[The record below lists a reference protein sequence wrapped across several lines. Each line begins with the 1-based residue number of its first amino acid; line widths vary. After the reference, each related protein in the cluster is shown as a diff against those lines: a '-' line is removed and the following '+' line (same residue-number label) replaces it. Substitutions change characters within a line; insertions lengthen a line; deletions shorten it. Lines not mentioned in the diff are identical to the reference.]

1 MKEGALGRPFFMLGR
16 LFPLAL
22 LKYVY
27 QALFEH
33 FNRLA
38 AINILFLRTE
48 NSNEHPIKNEHM
60 KKLAALLLF
69 SVAYTAIAQNKSD
82 LQKHYE
88 AFYEEM
94 RLQGDVD
101 GVINALTH
109 LNVLSPSNERKDTLA
124 YVYANNNQHLQ
135 ALNTIGIELDS
146 ADSDMSVQ
154 VKAISL
160 KALNQPKRALEQFEE
175 LFKRQPNPYL
185 AYELADLKI
194 QTGNNEGA
202 VTNIEYGIANAKDD
216 MKYAFYERQQPY
228 EVPLKAAFLHLKAL
242 TQYNKDK
249 DNVDAAVALIDE
261 ALAIDPNFNLA
272 SLSKQALEAR
282 KNPPAATPA
291 PDSVQT
297 NAEEAIVPEKKEKKG
312 KKKKSD

>member
-1 MKEGALGRPFFMLGR
+1 M
-16 LFPLAL
+16 
-22 LKYVY
+22 
-27 QALFEH
+27 
-33 FNRLA
+33 N
-38 AINILFLRTE
+38 
-48 NSNEHPIKNEHM
+48 
-60 KKLAALLLF
+60 KLATLLLF
-69 SVAYTAIAQNKSD
+69 SVCFTATAQNNSD

-88 AFYEEM
+88 AFYQEM
-94 RLQGDVD
+94 RQQGDVD

-109 LNVLSPSNERKDTLA
+109 LNILSPSKERKDTLA

-135 ALNTIGIELDS
+135 ALNTIGIEKDT
-146 ADSDMSVQ
+146 ADSDMAVQ

-175 LFKRQPNPYL
+175 LFKRQPNAYL

-194 QTGNNEGA
+194 QTGDNTGA
-202 VTNIEYGIANAKDD
+202 VTNIEYGITNAKDD

-272 SLSKQALEAR
+272 SLSKQALVAR
-282 KNPPAATPA
+282 KSPPPATPA
-291 PDSVQT
+291 PDSVKT
-297 NAEEAIVPEKKEKKG
+297 KVEEPSVPVKKGKKEKK
-312 KKKKSD
+312 KKSEN